1 MFLQKYKNY
10 TKICN
15 FALRIIKLKCF
26 CHEKIVISS
35 IIGLFGDIVILR

>member
-15 FALRIIKLKCF
+15 FALRILTLKHYY
-26 CHEKIVISS
+26 HEKIVISS
-35 IIGLFGDIVILR
+35 IIGLLGDIVILR